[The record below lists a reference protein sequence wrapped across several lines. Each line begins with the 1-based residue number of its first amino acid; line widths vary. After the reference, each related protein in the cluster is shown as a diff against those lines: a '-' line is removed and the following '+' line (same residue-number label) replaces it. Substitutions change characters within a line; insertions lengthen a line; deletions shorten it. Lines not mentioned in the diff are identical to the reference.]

1 MGQLKQRIG
10 NFLILIGIF
19 LLILFFASNANE
31 TPNFL
36 LLLAGVGS
44 VFLGYQF
51 VKRPR
56 VEPSQSKRFRT
67 VRRIMGQ
74 RLYED
79 DPDDELPYDRN

>member
-10 NFLILIGIF
+10 NFLILIGIL

-36 LLLAGVGS
+36 FLLGGVGS

-51 VKRPR
+51 AKRPR
-56 VEPSQSKRFRT
+56 IEPSESKRFRT

-79 DPDDELPYDRN
+79 DPDEELPYDRN